1 MKIILASQ
9 SPRRVV
15 LLKQIGL
22 EFEQIPS
29 EIDEEKVPKT
39 RPVSYVKKLAGL
51 KAEAVAKR
59 VDEGIIIGADTIV
72 CIDGKIFGKP
82 RDAKDAIEMLRI
94 LDGRVHK
101 VISGICVIDTYSN
114 TTVTKAVTTRVKF
127 RKLDDRLIRWYI
139 GTGEPLDKAGGYGI
153 QGKGAALIEWIRG
166 DYSNVVGLPIMA
178 LAMILE
184 GMGAFAN

>member
-1 MKIILASQ
+1 M
-9 SPRRVV
+9 